1 MVVEEVAEVVVEE
14 EGVLAVG
21 VGLAVAAVEAFE
33 MKDHQV
39 GTGY

>member
-1 MVVEEVAEVVVEE
+1 MVAEVVVEE

-21 VGLAVAAVEAFE
+21 DGLVAAAVEAFE